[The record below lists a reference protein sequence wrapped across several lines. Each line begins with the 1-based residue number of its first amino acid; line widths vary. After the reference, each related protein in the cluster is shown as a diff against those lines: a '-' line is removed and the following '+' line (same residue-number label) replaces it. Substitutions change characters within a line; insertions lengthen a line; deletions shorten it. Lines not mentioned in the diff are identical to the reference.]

1 MHDLS
6 TGDVVARR
14 EQARLLQEKDNS
26 FWDTV
31 IQEVRKIVYA
41 LRNYY
46 NLERAEMT
54 SATLEHLWEKRDAYK
69 PEEGSLRQWIVA
81 MAQNLAKDMLKSKR
95 HKSRL
100 LQAQYGYEGLC
111 LARREEPPAPCAK
124 ARDLDEILA
133 ALPPYDREIILEHSR
148 TDGAGQWA
156 VELGERLGIRAGTIR
171 VKRLRIKERIKR
183 AFQDRGYVPA
193 GPRQELPNAAGIDNG
208 KP

>member
-6 TGDVVARR
+6 TGDIAARR
-14 EQARLLQEKDNS
+14 EHARLLQQKDDT
-26 FWDTV
+26 FWDAV
-31 IQEVRKIVYA
+31 IQEVKKIVYA

-54 SATLEHLWEKRDAYK
+54 SATLEHLWEKRGSYK
-69 PEEGSLRQWIVA
+69 PEEGSLRQWMVA

-100 LQAQYGYEGLC
+100 LQAKYGYEGLMHE
-111 LARREEPPAPCAK
+111 RRDEPAETCAK
-124 ARDLDEILA
+124 AKQLDEILA

-183 AFQDRGYVPA
+183 AFQDGGYEPA
-193 GPRQELPNAAGIDNG
+193 RAPRELGNGTGIDNG
-208 KP
+208 K